1 MSCAS
6 TTTRGSNDAGQPR
19 LPHPDLAGRRWG
31 ALWSLGPI
39 YWTLASSITPSAD
52 FSARPIHFFP
62 QNFTLEHYERL
73 LGINVDRI
81 GGVQVWAQFRA
92 ALFNSIVT
100 ALASTIV
107 CVAISAFGGY
117 AFTRLKFPG
126 RQVMFVAVV
135 ATLAIPGYAVLIPL
149 YRLMIGLHMVDTV
162 TGITLIYVSAFL
174 PLALWLLRSI
184 FESLPLSLE
193 EAAQLD
199 GAGRL
204 YIFFRIVLPLAGPG
218 LTAAAILTF
227 LGAWGQYVVPL
238 IFSPIATKP
247 LTVLIPEIHT
257 KYFIDYGLITASGS
271 IAIVVPALVVIF
283 LNRYLVSGLL
293 AGAIK

>member
-1 MSCAS
+1 M
-6 TTTRGSNDAGQPR
+6 RAGPGFR
-19 LPHPDLAGRRWG
+19 IMIWLGVAALL
-31 ALWSLGPI
+31 LWSLGPI
-39 YWTLASSITPSAD
+39 YWTLASAITPSAD
-52 FSARPIHFFP
+52 FAARPIHFFP
-62 QNFTLEHYERL
+62 QNFTLNHFERL

-81 GGVQVWAQFRA
+81 GGVEVWKQFRV

-100 ALASTIV
+100 ALASTV
-107 CVAISAFGGY
+107 ACVAMSAFGGY
-117 AFTRLKFPG
+117 AFTRLRFPG
-126 RQVMFVAVV
+126 RRWMFFAVV

-174 PLALWLLRSI
+174 PLSLWLMRNV
-184 FESLPLSLE
+184 FEALPLSLE

-199 GAGRL
+199 GASRL
-204 YIFFRIVLPLAGPG
+204 GIFFRIVLPLVGPG

-238 IFSPIATKP
+238 IFSPTATKP
-247 LTVLIPEIHT
+247 LTVLIPEFAT
-257 KYFIDYGLITASGS
+257 KNFIDYGLITASGS
-271 IAIVVPALVVIF
+271 IAIVIPALVVVF

-293 AGAIK
+293 AGSVK

>member
-1 MSCAS
+1 MRTGPGFRIMIWLGVA
-6 TTTRGSNDAGQPR
+6 AV
-19 LPHPDLAGRRWG
+19 L
-31 ALWSLGPI
+31 LWSLGPI
-39 YWTLASSITPSAD
+39 YWTLASAITPSAD
-52 FSARPIHFFP
+52 FAARPIHFFP
-62 QNFTLEHYERL
+62 QNFTLNHFERL

-81 GGVQVWAQFRA
+81 GGVEVWKQFRV
-92 ALFNSIVT
+92 ALLNSIVT
-100 ALASTIV
+100 ALASTV
-107 CVAISAFGGY
+107 ACVAMSAFGGY
-117 AFTRLKFPG
+117 AFTRLRFPG
-126 RQVMFVAVV
+126 RRWMFFAVV

-174 PLALWLLRSI
+174 PLSLWLMRNV

-199 GAGRL
+199 GASRL
-204 YIFFRIVLPLAGPG
+204 GIFFRIVLPLVGPG

-238 IFSPIATKP
+238 IFSPTATKP
-247 LTVLIPEIHT
+247 LTVLIPEFAT
-257 KYFIDYGLITASGS
+257 KNFIDYGLITASGS
-271 IAIVVPALVVIF
+271 IAIVIPALVVVF

-293 AGAIK
+293 AGSVK